1 MAVSTFGP
9 WDASI
14 HLQPD
19 QIKRRERAQR
29 ADVTPDSVDPVS
41 QSCVIRGS
49 GAAPYQVTLSSCTCS
64 DFVKRNLPCKHIY
77 RLAAELKLIGLPLKH
92 GANKADQLSI
102 EEAVSAIEALSV
114 PAQKYIQRF
123 FGSLSYSSDVTF
135 TCEVTPITEELKTC
149 PLFTYKDTPLSS
161 ILGTFTKAQLLD
173 VCAQISVPLT
183 LKKNAAKAALSG
195 WILDHAD
202 LCSYE
207 FPRRIDFSFLPQ
219 FVGCARSTY
228 SYLLR
233 KFRYDSLFDPEGEF
247 VYMPHGS
254 VLREDGLYY
263 FPDDKITALLTYYG
277 CNRCLNGFKAQYDIP
292 PDEENDVSER

>member
-29 ADVTPDSVDPVS
+29 ADVTPDSVDLVS

-64 DFVKRNLPCKHIY
+64 DFTRRNLPCKHIY
-77 RLAAELKLIGLPLKH
+77 RLAAELKLIDLPLKH
-92 GANKADQLSI
+92 GACKADQMQL

-123 FGSLSYSSDVTF
+123 FGGLSYSADDVF
-135 TCEVTPITEELKTC
+135 TCEATPITEELKAC
-149 PLFTYKDTPLSS
+149 PLFIYKDTPLSS
-161 ILGTFTKAQLLD
+161 ILDTFTKAQLLD
-173 VCAQISVPLT
+173 VCAHISVPLT
-183 LKKNAAKAALSG
+183 LKKNATKAALSG

-207 FPRRIDFSFLPQ
+207 FPRRIDFSFIPQ
-219 FVGCARSTY
+219 FVRCARSSY

-233 KFRYDSLFDPEGEF
+233 KFRFDEVFDEDDL
-247 VYMPHGS
+247 VYIPHGS
-254 VLREDGLYY
+254 ERMGDGLYY
-263 FPDDKITALLTYYG
+263 FPDDKITDLLTYYG
-277 CNRCLNGFKAQYDIP
+277 CNRCLNGFKARFDAPSPEEGDI
-292 PDEENDVSER
+292 SEW

>member
-149 PLFTYKDTPLSS
+149 PLFTYKDTPLPS

-195 WILDHAD
+195 WILDMQTSAAMNSPGGSTFPSSPSLWAAPAAPTATCCGNSAMTAFLTPKVSSSICLTGRFCGKMAFIISPTTRSP
-202 LCSYE
+202 LCS
-207 FPRRIDFSFLPQ
+207 P
-219 FVGCARSTY
+219 
-228 SYLLR
+228 
-233 KFRYDSLFDPEGEF
+233 
-247 VYMPHGS
+247 
-254 VLREDGLYY
+254 
-263 FPDDKITALLTYYG
+263 ITA
-277 CNRCLNGFKAQYDIP
+277 AIAA
-292 PDEENDVSER
+292 